1 MAERGLPSWP
11 KITIRLYDA
20 HNGEVK
26 IAGRSH
32 PVVAADP
39 REAAI
44 AIVAERA
51 SQLGRAVKAT
61 AVEPDG
67 TSWPLVIHPDGQ
79 VDATEVTDTGKK
91 KPIWPILVAAGA
103 AIVLIGGVVGFLLLR
118 GPSEP
123 VVPAGP
129 PTLPSLPAPDIH
141 KDVFDARP
149 LPPGFTST
157 ANWSVDLARDTVPAV
172 SADGTMVAI
181 RTTDD
186 KVALLSAA
194 GKVLW
199 QDSVPGRSESPV
211 FTSIDGKPVVAV
223 RSDKTLLYWPLK
235 GDVAA
240 ATEVEIDSGYQV
252 NFFGPSP
259 MATTDDGKA
268 FVIVDGTF
276 VEVTDKPRRATFLL
290 ANGHRALMA
299 GYYGPLWWGEPGK
312 PSGEVDLQK
321 PPGATGV
328 HHVAFAS
335 QGRVIVMWSKSD
347 GTGIPAVH
355 DAASGRIL
363 ATCQAT
369 TAPEDVGNWVP
380 DQVGKV
386 AALNSCLIDFTKR
399 KTFPMD
405 NNFSPVSVMGTS
417 FFGDASSS
425 VIVTPG
431 QKARHTPQETARPW
445 GIAGGQAVVVHDSV
459 VYVLA
464 PKK

>member
-67 TSWPLVIHPDGQ
+67 TAWPLVIHPDGQ

-268 FVIVDGTF
+268 FV
-276 VEVTDKPRRATFLL
+276 
-290 ANGHRALMA
+290 
-299 GYYGPLWWGEPGK
+299 
-312 PSGEVDLQK
+312 SEVDLQK